1 MESIFH
7 DVKEPK
13 NNLLLSFLTLNLRTV
28 VYILTEMLA
37 GYQEEFHAHKEI
49 KHPERSCGT
58 FIYRGFLEKR

>member
-1 MESIFH
+1 
-7 DVKEPK
+7 
-13 NNLLLSFLTLNLRTV
+13 
-28 VYILTEMLA
+28 MLA